1 MPRVLLNDGL
11 AADAVN
17 ALKSLGV
24 DCDTTHYEE
33 ADLHR
38 ELAAA
43 DAIVIRSATRLRD
56 PEIDAAV
63 AGGRLKLIIR
73 GGVGI
78 DNINHEYARSKGI
91 EVRNTPGASSASV
104 AELVIAHMFAVSRF
118 LPAANV
124 TMRQGQWN
132 KKQYKG
138 RELGGA
144 VCGIVGFGRIGRET
158 GRRALALGMQVLY
171 YDSYEGVE
179 HVEGCTR
186 LSLTEVLERSD
197 YLSLNV
203 PHAKGEPALIGAAEL
218 ARMKKG
224 AVLVNCSRGGVVDEA
239 ALLASLEDGHLGGA
253 GIDVYE
259 NEPEYNQALAAHPLV
274 SVTPHIGAQTT
285 QAQARVGQE
294 VVDILREGLGF

>member
-11 AADAVN
+11 SADAI
-17 ALKSLGV
+17 ADLKALGV
-24 DCDTTHYEE
+24 DCDTTHYEGAE
-33 ADLHR
+33 LHK

-43 DAIVIRSATRLRD
+43 DAIVIRSATSLRD
-56 PEIDAAV
+56 PEIDAAA

-78 DNINHEYARSKGI
+78 DNINHVYAKGKGI

-144 VCGIVGFGRIGRET
+144 VCGIIGFGRIGRET
-158 GRRALALGMQVLY
+158 GKRALALGMEVLY
-171 YDSYEGVE
+171 YDSYADIPHMEGS
-179 HVEGCTR
+179 TR
-186 LSLTEVLERSD
+186 LGLDEVLERSD

-203 PHAKGEPALIGAAEL
+203 PHAKGDPPLIGAAEL
-218 ARMKKG
+218 KRMKKG

-239 ALLASLEDGHLGGA
+239 ALLASLEEGHLGGA
-253 GIDVYE
+253 GVDVFAS
-259 NEPEYNQALAAHPLV
+259 EPEYNQALAAHPQV
-274 SVTPHIGAQTT
+274 SVTPHIGAQTA
-285 QAQARVGQE
+285 QAQDRVGAE
-294 VVDILREGLGF
+294 VVDILRESLKF